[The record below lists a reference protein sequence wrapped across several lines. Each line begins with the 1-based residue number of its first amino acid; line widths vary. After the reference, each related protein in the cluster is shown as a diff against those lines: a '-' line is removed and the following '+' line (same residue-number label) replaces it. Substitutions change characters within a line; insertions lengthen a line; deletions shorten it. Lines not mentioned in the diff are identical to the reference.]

1 MRTIN
6 FIAGVYKAAVL
17 SLTASAV
24 QEMMTIGK
32 SDLSAIASKFQRKG
46 CKLFLMK
53 RTRMAAMEDK
63 TMSQAKRAND
73 RFFLR
78 PTFQALTIG
87 VPFCIF
93 KLLFG
98 LLALRTGEPS
108 AYLLA
113 LGWLVIAWSVADLLM
128 NLARVFLDLVGRES
142 SIEYCTIAQAGRLF
156 NRATLFLAID
166 TLITF
171 SIICFVLWSGWI
183 VQLRLHESYLWYAAT
198 TLNLISIS
206 AVNVWI
212 ELSRER

>member
-1 MRTIN
+1 MNADTV
-6 FIAGVYKAAVL
+6 AL
-17 SLTASAV
+17 SLAASAG
-24 QEMMTIGK
+24 QEMITIGK
-32 SDLSAIASKFQRKG
+32 SDLSAIASKSWRKA
-46 CKLFLMK
+46 CKLFLVK
-53 RTRMAAMEDK
+53 STRKAVMEDQ
-63 TMSQAKRAND
+63 TMSLAKKAND

-98 LLALRTGEPS
+98 LLALRTGGPS
-108 AYLLA
+108 ASLLA

-128 NLARVFLDLVGRES
+128 NLARVFLDLAGRES

-156 NRATLFLAID
+156 NRARLFLAID

>member
-1 MRTIN
+1 
-6 FIAGVYKAAVL
+6 
-17 SLTASAV
+17 
-24 QEMMTIGK
+24 
-32 SDLSAIASKFQRKG
+32 
-46 CKLFLMK
+46 
-53 RTRMAAMEDK
+53 MEDQ
-63 TMSQAKRAND
+63 TISPAKRAND
-73 RFFLR
+73 KFFLR

-98 LLALRTGEPS
+98 LLALRTGEQS
-108 AYLLA
+108 ASFMA

-128 NLARVFLDLVGRES
+128 NLARVFLDLAGRES
-142 SIEYCTIAQAGRLF
+142 FIEYCTIAQAGRIF
-156 NRATLFLAID
+156 NRARLFLTID
-166 TLITF
+166 TLVTF

-183 VQLRLHESYLWYAAT
+183 VRLRLHESYLWYAAT